1 MMKCME
7 QEKTVD
13 VISEKVR
20 INVWI
25 ARKHY
30 DLLMTLSSME
40 NRTLSD
46 LVREAFRDYGEKHKE
61 RLQGKER

>member
-1 MMKCME
+1 ME

-13 VISEKVR
+13 VIPDKVR

-30 DLLMTLSSME
+30 DLLMTLSSMD

-46 LVREAFRDYGEKHKE
+46 LVREAFRDYQEKHKE
-61 RLQGKER
+61 RLQGGVPSPK